1 MPPMVVIASIVSET
15 FDFLVSNP
23 LFTVVLAA
31 LLGFIFFMYLLVR
44 RSLQGLREGYEGG
57 KGR

>member
-1 MPPMVVIASIVSET
+1 MVAPANVAVEA

-23 LFTVVLAA
+23 LFTVVLFGM
-31 LLGFIFFMYLLVR
+31 LGFVFFMYLLVR
-44 RSLQGLREGYEGG
+44 RTVLGLREGFDSG